1 MYHIKLEKFEGP
13 LDLLHQL
20 IESKKL
26 EITEISLAQVAD
38 QFLSYLKSSKR
49 SATLRDEPSGSDSN
63 DLALDDLANFLSV
76 AGRLVLIKSRALL
89 PFLRFSQEEEQ
100 DIQDLKEQFVEYQKY
115 KDLAGLIAKLDKK
128 GQRFYSRSYLAGLE
142 PIFYFPRKLNTEI
155 LAAALTNLIQT
166 ITLPQRIP
174 QAQVIPKISLAQKL
188 EEIQNKIKEKLELNF
203 SQVADLQNREE
214 KVVVFMAVLEL
225 LRRSQIS
232 AKQKTNFE
240 DIKLI
245 WQNQQI

>member
-1 MYHIKLEKFEGP
+1 MYSVKLEKFEGP
-13 LDLLHQL
+13 LDLLHTL

-38 QFLSYLKSSKR
+38 QFLSYLKNSKR
-49 SATLRDEPSGSDSN
+49 SAAPGDKPSGSNSN
-63 DLALDDLANFLSV
+63 NLALDDLANFLSV

-100 DIQDLKEQFVEYQKY
+100 DIQDLKEQLSEYQKY
-115 KDLAGLIAKLDKK
+115 KELAGLIAKLDKTCH
-128 GQRFYSRSYLAGLE
+128 RFYSRSYLAGLE

-155 LAAALTNLIQT
+155 LALALTNLIQT

-232 AKQKTNFE
+232 AKQKNNFE

-245 WQNQQI
+245 WQNQPI